1 MITRAYQNAEGERQE
16 VTLAPEAWEAL
27 TEQDLQNLL
36 GFGKKHEPANDPEPE
51 AEKFEPVPVKAPAKK
66 KRR

>member
-1 MITRAYQNAEGERQE
+1 MITRAYQNADGERQE
-16 VTLAPEAWEAL
+16 VTLSEGQWEAL

-36 GFGKKHEPANDPEPE
+36 GFGKPAPE
-51 AEKFEPVPVKAPAKK
+51 APKVTPIRK